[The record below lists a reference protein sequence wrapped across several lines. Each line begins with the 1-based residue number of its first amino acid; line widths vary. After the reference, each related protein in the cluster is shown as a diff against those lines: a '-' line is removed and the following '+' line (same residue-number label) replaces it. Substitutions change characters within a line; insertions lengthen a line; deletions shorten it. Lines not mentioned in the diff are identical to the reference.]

1 MKDGKFEVRDDVI
14 CIVAG
19 HWPLTKGKRYVI
31 LKAYDDRVEVCDDL
45 GEITTYYSYRF
56 KLETARAYYIYKET
70 PRYSGPVTIPAVAL
84 FQPEYF
90 SALNE
95 KDAEV
100 YIGRTMEFA
109 DGSQVR
115 NSDWLKGTLSEI
127 KTVGSRPFHVIG
139 ASNYIFMRTCPET
152 FQKKKVKKTVERW
165 INIYPGGS
173 EYSFTTESLANI
185 SAGPTRIVCVHIS
198 KEYEVEE

>member
-1 MKDGKFEVRDDVI
+1 MTNILIRRRNKIKDGKFEVGDEVE
-14 CIVAG
+14 CIDNTGCPRLHFGKIYTFIRYTSLLHIEVKNKDG
-19 HWPLTKGKRYVI
+19 ILLTGY
-31 LKAYDDRVEVCDDL
+31 LAN
-45 GEITTYYSYRF
+45 RF
-56 KLETARAYYIYKET
+56 KLAEPSA
-70 PRYSGPVTIPAVAL
+70 

-127 KTVGSRPFHVIG
+127 KTVGSCPFHVIG

-185 SAGPTRIVCVHIS
+185 SAGPTRIVCVHLS
-198 KEYEVEE
+198 KEYEVEG